1 MAARI
6 YQEPKNAMQSGKS
19 RMNAWMLEYIS
30 SDRKIAD
37 PLTGWAGSSDTMQ
50 QLKLKF
56 NNLDAAKAYCESRGI
71 EYKVIATPPRT
82 LKIQSYSDNF
92 G

>member
-1 MAARI
+1 MSAHI
-6 YQEPKNAMQSGKS
+6 YQEPKNAMQSGKA
-19 RMNAWMLEYIS
+19 RMDGWVLEYAS
-30 SDRKIAD
+30 LDKKVAD

-56 NNLDAAKAYCESRGI
+56 DSLGAAKAYCEARDI
-71 EYKVIATPPRT
+71 AYKVIATPPKT

>member
-1 MAARI
+1 MAAHI

-19 RMNAWMLEYIS
+19 RMNSWLLEYMA
-30 SDRKIAD
+30 SDRKVAD

-50 QLKLKF
+50 QVKLKF
-56 NNLDAAKAYCESRGI
+56 DSVEAAKAYCESRDI
-71 EYKVIATPPRT
+71 EYKVIITPPKA